1 MNEQQRKFELY
12 LDGQITECRQH
23 SKLLA
28 ADERVEEG
36 NFEKVRANVYEI
48 FKTIL
53 SAAEKVCGKDDG
65 ARKRFFLQ
73 KTDEIPANWTTSYE
87 EAKKQGVK
95 FGLWIEPEKQGDVEK
110 MHIESIK
117 LDTVR
122 EIKEMCMQIWEETT

>member
-12 LDGQITECRQH
+12 LDEQITECRQH

-28 ADERVEEG
+28 ADERTDEG

-87 EAKKQGVK
+87 EAKKQG
-95 FGLWIEPEKQGDVEK
+95 DVEK
-110 MHIESIK
+110 VYIESIK